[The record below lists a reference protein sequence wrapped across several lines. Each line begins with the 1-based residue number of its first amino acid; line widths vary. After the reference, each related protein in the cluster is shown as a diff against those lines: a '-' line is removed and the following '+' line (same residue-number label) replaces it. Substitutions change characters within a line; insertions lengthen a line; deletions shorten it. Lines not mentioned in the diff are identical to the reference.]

1 MNSGCF
7 MKQRT
12 DQLYLQHILDAI
24 ATIESYL
31 QDVDED
37 TFAATNLLQDG
48 VIRQIQIV
56 GEAAKRIS
64 AELCEW
70 HPEIPWRDIAGMRDK
85 LVHDY
90 FGVDIGMVWITATI
104 DLAELHAQVTQ
115 VLAEL

>member
-1 MNSGCF
+1 

-24 ATIESYL
+24 STIQSYL
-31 QDVDED
+31 EGVDEEE
-37 TFAATNLLQDG
+37 FQASSLLQDG

-64 AELCEW
+64 AELCER
-70 HPEIPWRDIAGMRDK
+70 HPEIPWRDMAGMRDK

-104 DLAELHAQVTQ
+104 DLVELHAQVTR
-115 VLAEL
+115 VLSEF